1 MLPKTITDTV
11 ENLRLAA
18 QNMPKVWD
26 GRAAILEMK
35 NAGYKH
41 WRQMEWIG
49 FYFQFLCEKHFDGLV
64 EMPGVTYGRTEF
76 DAFHQISWDFKAH
89 ASNTTTHNVIAN
101 DAEAIANTLSDYGY
115 YGLILA
121 VGEVEY
127 NDEERTFKNWHDQ
140 LKEGISQYELNRI
153 ERGAISRRR
162 KTEFALSEI
171 HFICLNSE
179 TLSQCSGSF
188 QEGFRNA
195 DGSPRRAKVMINIAK
210 VPDAALAATE
220 DFYQEKN
227 HA

>member
-89 ASNTTTHNVIAN
+89 AFNTTTHNVIAN

-127 NDEERTFKNWHDQ
+127 NDEERRFKKWHDQ

-153 ERGAISRRR
+153 KRGAMSRRR
-162 KTEFALSEI
+162 KTEFLLSEI
-171 HFICLNSE
+171 HFICLNSG

-188 QEGFRNA
+188 QKGFRNA

-210 VPDAALAATE
+210 IPDDALVATE
-220 DFYQEKN
+220 DF
-227 HA
+227 

>member
-89 ASNTTTHNVIAN
+89 AFNTTTHNVIAN

-127 NDEERTFKNWHDQ
+127 NDEERRFKKWHDQ

-153 ERGAISRRR
+153 KRGAMSRRR
-162 KTEFALSEI
+162 KTEFLLSEI
-171 HFICLNSE
+171 HFICLNSG

-188 QEGFRNA
+188 QQGFRNA

-210 VPDAALAATE
+210 IPDDALVATE
-220 DFYQEKN
+220 DF
-227 HA
+227 

>member
-1 MLPKTITDTV
+1 MLPKAITDTV
-11 ENLRLAA
+11 ENLRIAT
-18 QNMPKVWD
+18 QSMPKVWD
-26 GRAAILEMK
+26 GRAAILDMK

-41 WRQMEWIG
+41 WRQMEWMG

-89 ASNTTTHNVIAN
+89 ASNTTTHNIIAN

-127 NDEERTFKNWHDQ
+127 NDEERRFKKWHDQ

-153 ERGAISRRR
+153 KRGAMSRIR
-162 KTEFALSEI
+162 KTEFALLEI

-179 TLSQCSGSF
+179 TLDQCSGSF

-195 DGSPRRAKVMINIAK
+195 DGSPQRPKVMIDIAK
-210 VPDAALAATE
+210 IPDDTLVATE
-220 DFYQEKN
+220 DF
-227 HA
+227 

>member
-18 QNMPKVWD
+18 QNIPKVWD

-89 ASNTTTHNVIAN
+89 AFNTTTHNVIAN

-127 NDEERTFKNWHDQ
+127 NDEERRFKKWHDQ

-153 ERGAISRRR
+153 KRGAMSRRR
-162 KTEFALSEI
+162 KTEFLLSEI
-171 HFICLNSE
+171 HFICLNSG

-188 QEGFRNA
+188 QKGFRNA

-210 VPDAALAATE
+210 IPDDALVATE
-220 DFYQEKN
+220 DF
-227 HA
+227 

>member
-1 MLPKTITDTV
+1 MLPKAITDTV

-89 ASNTTTHNVIAN
+89 AFNTTTHNVIAN

-127 NDEERTFKNWHDQ
+127 NDEERRFKKWHDQ

-153 ERGAISRRR
+153 KRGAMSRRR
-162 KTEFALSEI
+162 KTEFLLSEI
-171 HFICLNSE
+171 HFICLNSG

-188 QEGFRNA
+188 QKGFRNA

-210 VPDAALAATE
+210 IPDDALVATE
-220 DFYQEKN
+220 DF
-227 HA
+227 